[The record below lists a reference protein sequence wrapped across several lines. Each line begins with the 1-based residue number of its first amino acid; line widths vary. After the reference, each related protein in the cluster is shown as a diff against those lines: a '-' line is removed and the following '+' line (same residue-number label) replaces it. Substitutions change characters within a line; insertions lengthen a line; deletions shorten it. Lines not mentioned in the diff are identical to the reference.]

1 MLHAW
6 KPEHRIRDFPGYR
19 SMKQHE
25 GLCGSWKRRQKAAAY
40 QSNISVQFL
49 WRCRHETAPSST
61 APIRLLVQKC
71 IVYKFTD
78 ILSCAHLTFRLC
90 FLWRKW
96 YGTLR
101 QAEYFLATIA
111 GQKNVGKIHPWRVET
126 PIHWITRVPEL
137 SGTPRITTNIPT
149 SASAVIIFTCLLSIT
164 ILAPAAPGLCSRTTV
179 L

>member
-1 MLHAW
+1 MHGNQN
-6 KPEHRIRDFPGYR
+6 IISTDFPGY
-19 SMKQHE
+19 SGMKQHE

-40 QSNISVQFL
+40 QSNISIQFL

-61 APIRLLVQKC
+61 APIRLLFQKC

-96 YGTLR
+96 CGTLR

-137 SGTPRITTNIPT
+137 SGHLALQQT
-149 SASAVIIFTCLLSIT
+149 SQHQHQHVIIFTCLLSIT

>member
-1 MLHAW
+1 MQTRDCSQLHCAR
-6 KPEHRIRDFPGYR
+6 PSDF
-19 SMKQHE
+19 
-25 GLCGSWKRRQKAAAY
+25 
-40 QSNISVQFL
+40 
-49 WRCRHETAPSST
+49 
-61 APIRLLVQKC
+61 QKC
-71 IVYKFTD
+71 IVYKFRD
-78 ILSCAHLTFRLC
+78 MLSCAHLTFRLC

-149 SASAVIIFTCLLSIT
+149 PASACDHIYMFTQYHDPSPGRTWTLFPHYSVIVLTSIS
-164 ILAPAAPGLCSRTTV
+164 INIHNIRRRRPLAPCRKLLMSSSVR
-179 L
+179 